1 MSISL
6 AVKYR
11 PKTFDDVS
19 EQGSVKAIL
28 ENQISTNTIK
38 HGYLFAGGAG
48 TGKTTCARIFANE
61 INKGQGE
68 PIELDA
74 ASNNSVEDIRRLTE
88 QAQTKSLDSEFKV
101 FIIDECFPSNTLIS
115 TEVGLMPIK
124 DIEPGIRVK
133 SMTGLNKVTHIFKNS
148 VLTERLCCV
157 TINNK
162 KMVTTVDHLFFTNN
176 GWVKAIDLTKGD
188 VVYGTASM
196 QKLWKDISRK
206 GGTELCSEV
215 LLPRMFGNLSREKSS
230 EENEGSNLSDLWET
244 DDNSKLFLEENL
256 FKSLQICS
264 NIETQYSDS
273 EYRIWDDATETI
285 IRKNVEIKS
294 LTQSQS
300 DRKSSQNEREKW
312 HTSSMEGRAGW
323 KREVHNTTDSLV
335 RSLRKWMDFG
345 ISDTNG
351 IQSETGKRN
360 VSYLLQSRP
369 RLSPNEACNRGGWC
383 KPQLE
388 KWVVERCK
396 ENSFVGNFRVESVE
410 VYKRGYNDKLFLGS
424 FTDTELSKDYV
435 ELFDIEVEN
444 DHCYFANDILVH
456 NCHSLSNQA
465 WQAMLKTLEEPPA
478 SSIFIFCTTNPE
490 KIPNTILSRVQRYNF
505 QRISQK
511 GIVSRLKLIIDCE
524 NQDHVQ
530 PFEKHTEKPDDWI
543 DYDIASL
550 EYIAKIADGGMRD
563 AITLMDKCLSYSKE
577 LSVANVEE
585 ALGLV
590 DYQLM
595 YDLTMKA
602 KQADVPGVIEIINGV
617 YASGVDLKL
626 FVKNYFEFVLDFNV
640 FLVTNSLD
648 ATKIP
653 KTFESKIKT
662 LGGYFTIDSANELLD
677 FLVDLQSKIKWEQA
691 PKAVILAGFML
702 YMGEC

>member
-38 HGYLFAGGAG
+38 HGYLFCGGAG

-101 FIIDECFPSNTLIS
+101 FIIDECVTGD
-115 TEVGLMPIK
+115 TEILTDSGWKRIDSITPDDKVAQYTKDKKIQFVENWEYVHKHYSGDMYKVSFRNGKKSVLMSPHHVQPVRMKQSGKIKENYIK
-124 DIEPGIRVK
+124 DAKFAQTGEIIVGGISDVK
-133 SMTGLNKVTHIFKNS
+133 DTH
-148 VLTERLCCV
+148 
-157 TINNK
+157 
-162 KMVTTVDHLFFTNN
+162 
-176 GWVKAIDLTKGD
+176 
-188 VVYGTASM
+188 
-196 QKLWKDISRK
+196 
-206 GGTELCSEV
+206 
-215 LLPRMFGNLSREKSS
+215 
-230 EENEGSNLSDLWET
+230 LSDLDRLYIACQADGYCKDSPSGNFWELHLT
-244 DDNSKLFLEENL
+244 IDAKKKRAIELLE
-256 FKSLQICS
+256 SCGIS
-264 NIETQYSDS
+264 
-273 EYRIWDDATETI
+273 YRIYGDLDTECSIRFYYDFPKSKKFCDYFSHTMGYIKATQFIDEILLWDGSTKSGYPGYYSCTDKSNVDFVSCILAQCGYSG
-285 IRKNVEIKS
+285 NQGVEIS
-294 LTQSQS
+294 HNPNHNDIHFINWYYTDARPAQS
-300 DRKSSQNEREKW
+300 
-312 HTSSMEGRAGW
+312 
-323 KREVHNTTDSLV
+323 
-335 RSLRKWMDFG
+335 
-345 ISDTNG
+345 
-351 IQSETGKRN
+351 
-360 VSYLLQSRP
+360 VSK
-369 RLSPNEACNRGGWC
+369 E
-383 KPQLE
+383 
-388 KWVVERCK
+388 VVENWEGDIYCVKVPSQMILLRA
-396 ENSFVGNFRVESVE
+396 EGFTFVSG
-410 VYKRGYNDKLFLGS
+410 
-424 FTDTELSKDYV
+424 
-435 ELFDIEVEN
+435 
-444 DHCYFANDILVH
+444 

-511 GIVSRLKLIIDCE
+511 GIVSRLKLIIECE
-524 NQDHVQ
+524 NQDNVQ
-530 PFEKHTEKPDDWI
+530 PFEKHTEKPDNWI
-543 DYDIASL
+543 EYDIASL

-602 KQADVPGVIEIINGV
+602 KQADVPSVIEIINGV

-677 FLVDLQSKIKWEQA
+677 FLVDLQGKIKWEQA

-702 YMGEC
+702 YIGSAK